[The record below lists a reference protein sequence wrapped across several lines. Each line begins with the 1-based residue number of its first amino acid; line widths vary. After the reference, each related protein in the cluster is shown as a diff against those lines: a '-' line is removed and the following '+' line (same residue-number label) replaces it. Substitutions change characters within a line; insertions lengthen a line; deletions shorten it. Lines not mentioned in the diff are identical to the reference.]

1 MKASWDMGGR
11 EALWRHPL
19 AVGAQK
25 PSSDLGKHYCE
36 SFEYECFLGWNPGNS
51 AMLTIRHDNLLSA
64 AWNVRMA
71 KSFLF
76 LDVFPSPHTHPWA
89 VGQTGFDGRSA
100 CVWYESNE

>member
-36 SFEYECFLGWNPGNS
+36 SFEYECFGMESWKLGH
-51 AMLTIRHDNLLSA
+51 ADY
-64 AWNVRMA
+64 
-71 KSFLF
+71 
-76 LDVFPSPHTHPWA
+76 PS
-89 VGQTGFDGRSA
+89 
-100 CVWYESNE
+100 